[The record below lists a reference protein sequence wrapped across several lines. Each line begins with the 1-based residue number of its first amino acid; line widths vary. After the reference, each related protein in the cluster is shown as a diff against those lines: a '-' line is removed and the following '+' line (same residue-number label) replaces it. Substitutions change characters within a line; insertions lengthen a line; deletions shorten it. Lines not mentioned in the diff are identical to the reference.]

1 MTGLAARVLAVHG
14 ALDAAGIPHAFGGA
28 IALGFCV
35 LDPRGT
41 TDMDVN
47 VFLPPDHAEEV
58 VRALPAE
65 ITARPTDLAVLRRD
79 GQVRL
84 RWDNTPVDLFLI
96 VHEFH
101 RGVAKRVRTA
111 PFEGVDI
118 PVLDCVSLAVFKA
131 FFNRPKDWI
140 DIANMVKAGLDVPG
154 AAHWLEELLGA
165 DHEVTQKMAGFAP

>member
-1 MTGLAARVLAVHG
+1 MTGLAARLLAVHDG
-14 ALDAAGIPHAFGGA
+14 LDAADLPHAFGGA
-28 IALGFCV
+28 IALGYCV
-35 LDPRGT
+35 SDPRGT

-47 VFLPPDHAEEV
+47 VFVAPRRAEEV
-58 VRALPAE
+58 VRALPAQV
-65 ITARPTDLAVLRRD
+65 TAKPNDLDVLHRD

-84 RWDNTPVDLFLI
+84 RWDNTPVDLFLA

-101 RGVAKRVRTA
+101 HTVADRVRKV

-140 DIANMVKAGLDVPG
+140 DIANMVKAGLDVP
-154 AAHWLEELLGA
+154 ATVRRLEEFLGA
-165 DHEVTQKMAGFAP
+165 DDEATDKMTGFLS